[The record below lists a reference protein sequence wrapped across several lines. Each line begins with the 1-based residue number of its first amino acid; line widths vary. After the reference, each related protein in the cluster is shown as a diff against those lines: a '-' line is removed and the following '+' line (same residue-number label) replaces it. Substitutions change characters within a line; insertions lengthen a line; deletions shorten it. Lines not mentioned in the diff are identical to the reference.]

1 MCSQCLAAGLQC
13 EYALAKPRPS
23 RGPKPVG
30 EDSEVGDQSH
40 VSPQVD
46 PELLEPVEAVQH
58 HVEHVE
64 PVQHH
69 VEHVEPEQ
77 AEVEAED
84 EPDDLGSPG
93 FRHHHDPVGLPHSAL
108 AQPSMETP
116 SAYTQSTGM
125 YQQHDSGL
133 TFRAAPQA
141 AVHEVSHQP
150 SMASAAMD
158 YLSAGSA
165 PAETTMN
172 NFTYPPPA
180 PQTQLTFPEHSEPAA
195 KNVAQHATATHQ
207 RTGSRRALP
216 GSQPSQNHILNGS
229 GAESHVNSWAAV
241 SHSPVIAAAVTN
253 KPSPRLGKAQQPAA
267 HSAPRAYEDPRQ
279 SSSWSTTPQ
288 PTVQTTTAPAYQSPR
303 QVAAQTARAKSR
315 QANRPQTRTPVPA
328 APPAVRP
335 AHVQVNQAAVKAP
348 AYTSTTVASNPTPAA
363 AYDYNQHPTS
373 RAESSN
379 SRVAYEPYSNHP
391 APTASTSYPSYDAYN
406 PRQAS
411 STASTGL
418 ANSASQTVASS
429 YNATTVTAPSSSQW
443 GSTGTNAQ
451 SRNTQSYSASQP
463 ASNSTAYGGQQ
474 QSQNLQAFNVRPQP
488 PAQARAPPST
498 YSQHA
503 QQPQQ
508 QQPRQRQQP
517 SQPSHQQ
524 HQQQGYDD
532 YSNQQHNSTAPQ

>member
-23 RGPKPVG
+23 RGPKAVG
-30 EDSEVGDQSH
+30 DDSEVADQSH
-40 VSPQVD
+40 VSPPVD
-46 PELLEPVEAVQH
+46 PELPEPVEAVQQH
-58 HVEHVE
+58 AEHV
-64 PVQHH
+64 
-69 VEHVEPEQ
+69 HVEPEQ
-77 AEVEAED
+77 AEAEAED

-93 FRHHHDPVGLPHSAL
+93 FRHHHEPAELPQSDL
-108 AQPSMETP
+108 VQPSMETP
-116 SAYTQSTGM
+116 SAYTQSTGT
-125 YQQHDSGL
+125 YQQHDTGL
-133 TFRAAPQA
+133 TFPTAPQA

-165 PAETTMN
+165 PAETPMN

-180 PQTQLTFPEHSEPAA
+180 TQTQLTFPEHPEPAA
-195 KNVAQHATATHQ
+195 QHVAQHATATHQ

-216 GSQPSQNHILNGS
+216 ASQPAQNHVTNNS
-229 GAESHVNSWAAV
+229 GAESHVNSWAAI
-241 SHSPVIAAAVTN
+241 SNSPVIAAAVTN
-253 KPSPRLGKAQQPAA
+253 KPSPRLSKAQQPAV
-267 HSAPRAYEDPRQ
+267 HPAPRAYEDARQ
-279 SSSWSTTPQ
+279 SSSWSTTPK

-303 QVAAQTARAKSR
+303 QVAAQTAPAKSR
-315 QANRPQTRTPVPA
+315 QTNRPHTRTPVPA

-335 AHVQVNQAAVKAP
+335 AQVQVNQPVAKAP
-348 AYTSTTVASNPTPAA
+348 AYSSSTVASNPTPAA
-363 AYDYNQHPTS
+363 AYDYNEYPTS

-391 APTASTSYPSYDAYN
+391 APTASTSYSGYDTYN

-411 STASTGL
+411 STASAGL

-429 YNATTVTAPSSSQW
+429 YNTTTVTAPSSSQW
-443 GSTGTNAQ
+443 GSTGTNTQ

-463 ASNSTAYGGQQ
+463 ASTSTAYGGQQ
-474 QSQNLQAFNVRPQP
+474 QSQNLQTFNVRPQP
-488 PAQARAPPST
+488 PAQVRAPPST

-508 QQPRQRQQP
+508 
-517 SQPSHQQ
+517 
-524 HQQQGYDD
+524 
-532 YSNQQHNSTAPQ
+532 